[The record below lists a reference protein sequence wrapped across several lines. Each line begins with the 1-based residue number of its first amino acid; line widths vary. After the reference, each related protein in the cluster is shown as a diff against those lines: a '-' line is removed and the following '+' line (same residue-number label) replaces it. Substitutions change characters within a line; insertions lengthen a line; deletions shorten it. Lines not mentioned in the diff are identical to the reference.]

1 MNILISG
8 DSFSDNKNPHA
19 WPNYYEGHK
28 VINRAVGCH
37 SNLSISRTIIE
48 SVTESDIDFDYVI
61 CEWSTPMRAS
71 YKRFA
76 PEPYQRIKHK
86 ECVGIASFENSD
98 VYKSFEF
105 YTSESVWL
113 RTLENILRTQ
123 WFLETKKLKYK
134 FFFGWNIS
142 FIEAIRFFPELSK
155 LINFDNWWIHETPM
169 GPPYPHAPFTEGSE
183 EYSGMAEWCV
193 DNGIELEPDGHP
205 TNKGHEMFYK
215 ELASKWI
222 YE

>member
-1 MNILISG
+1 M
-8 DSFSDNKNPHA
+8 
-19 WPNYYEGHK
+19 
-28 VINRAVGCH
+28 
-37 SNLSISRTIIE
+37 
-48 SVTESDIDFDYVI
+48 
-61 CEWSTPMRAS
+61 
-71 YKRFA
+71 
-76 PEPYQRIKHK
+76 
-86 ECVGIASFENSD
+86 
-98 VYKSFEF
+98 
-105 YTSESVWL
+105 

-183 EYSGMAEWCV
+183 EYSGMSEWCV